1 MSKHDSGKL
10 ASDEEVARNDY
21 DTRDVIHF
29 QESDPVSTDGTN
41 RWQQAIDAWVAKN
54 HANDPQYQVPSEK
67 SNYTYGDWT
76 GPTPTPY
83 QTVLSNPTPTP

>member
-29 QESDPVSTDGTN
+29 QEADPVSTDGTN
-41 RWQQAIDAWVAKN
+41 RWQQAIDAWVSQN

-83 QTVLSNPTPTP
+83 QITPVNPTPTP